1 MNKPHK
7 HAAEVHA
14 WADGKEIQQRAP
26 ISIAQYQPNLRAWV
40 PFDGFWHDH
49 YEYRVKPD
57 ASVIE
62 TKMTDAD
69 FEAIYDSLQVET
81 WLARVRAVANA
92 AIARAIADGQVV
104 TMEEHLVSLSA
115 RFDEFVAMQQDGRA
129 ARDMAVAKAM
139 QDAIFNCSAPCR
151 TDEHLAAIIA
161 KVKP

>member
-62 TKMTDAD
+62 TKMTDRELVSAMNKGGHAFPREQALRNVAD
-69 FEAIYDSLQVET
+69 AALVH
-81 WLARVRAVANA
+81 AV
-92 AIARAIADGQVV
+92 ADGQLVLPHHLESAQEHA
-104 TMEEHLVSLSA
+104 MNLEEA
-115 RFDEFVAMQQDGRA
+115 RAK
-129 ARDMAVAKAM
+129 RDMAVAKAM

-161 KVKP
+161 QVS